1 MDIANFVLT
10 FGPAGLVAWSV
21 GTRLIKHV
29 RARRV
34 AELEE
39 APGASA
45 YRDRPPLP
53 IHLML
58 RSTGGRLPIYA
69 IATEQRSYAA
79 EQPTEQPGTGGRN
92 AVPGLREHLG
102 TLPDDVLLRE
112 LALVVSEDGT
122 FKYAESRIA
131 KFIGGRV
138 EDRIAQVRAVRGTP
152 PPPKKAPIDPRFPF
166 RTPEQAA
173 LRAQLGMKQ
182 KGALN

>member
-10 FGPAGLVAWSV
+10 FGPASLVAWSL
-21 GTRLIKHV
+21 GTRLINHYRTRSAV
-29 RARRV
+29 
-34 AELEE
+34 ELED
-39 APGASA
+39 APA
-45 YRDRPPLP
+45 YRERPPLP

-58 RSTGGRLPIYA
+58 RSTTGRSPSVPIA
-69 IATEQRSYAA
+69 REQRSYAV
-79 EQPTEQPGTGGRN
+79 EPNPEHSGTEVGN
-92 AVPGLREHLG
+92 AVPGFREQLG
-102 TLPDDVLLRE
+102 TLADDVLLRE
-112 LALVVSEDGT
+112 LALVVNEDGT

-152 PPPKKAPIDPRFPF
+152 APAKAARVDPRFPL

-173 LRAQLGMKQ
+173 LRAHLGLKQ